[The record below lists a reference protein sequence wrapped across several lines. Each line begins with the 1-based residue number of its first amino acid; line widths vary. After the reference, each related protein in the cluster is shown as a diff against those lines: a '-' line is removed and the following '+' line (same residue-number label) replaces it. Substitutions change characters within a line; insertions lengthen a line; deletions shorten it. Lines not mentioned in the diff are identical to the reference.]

1 MPYAENAELPERV
14 RDNLPEHAQSI
25 YRESFNSARGEYGET
40 RAHKIA
46 WGAVKNAG
54 YRKRDG
60 KWTKSKEHDSE

>member
-1 MPYAENAELPERV
+1 MSYADNASLPDRV

-25 YRESFNSARGEYGET
+25 YRETFNSARSEYGET

-54 YRKRDG
+54 YHRKEG
-60 KWTKSKEHDSE
+60 KWTKKSDE